1 MGSAETSYEALTTS
15 DQGGEVLGRAV
26 PRRRVW
32 HPEQKMAIVQE
43 SLGSGTTPTEVARRY
58 GISTGLLYTWRKQL
72 LAAATEGFMPCQI
85 IDAAPAVPPA
95 LPLPDRLPAPSPRAG
110 APAALVETGTIEVEL
125 SGGAKLRVAG
135 AADATTLRLIFD
147 ALAR

>member
-15 DQGGEVLGRAV
+15 DRGGEVLGRAV

-43 SLGSGTTPTEVARRY
+43 SLGSATTPTEVARRY

-72 LAAATEGFMPCQI
+72 LTAATEGFMPCQV
-85 IDAAPAVPPA
+85 IDAAPAAPPA
-95 LPLPDRLPAPSPRAG
+95 LPLPDPLPAPSKRAG
-110 APAALVETGTIEVEL
+110 ASAALVETGTIEVEL
-125 SGGAKLRVAG
+125 ASGARLRVTG
-135 AADATTLRLIFD
+135 AADAAVLRLVLD
-147 ALAR
+147 ALR